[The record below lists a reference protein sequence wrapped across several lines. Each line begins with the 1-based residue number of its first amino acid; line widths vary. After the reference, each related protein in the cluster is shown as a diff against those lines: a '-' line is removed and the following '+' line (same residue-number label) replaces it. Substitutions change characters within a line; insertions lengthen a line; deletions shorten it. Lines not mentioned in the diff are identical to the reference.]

1 MRALLSYRFSKIVVS
16 AATAALLLGAAG
28 AVQSQAFPVKSLR
41 MMVPFAPGG
50 TTDGIARI
58 VASKTSE
65 LLGQQIVVDNRAGA
79 GGNVGTDIVAKAPAD
94 GYTIAMVG
102 NSFTVNPSLYKAM
115 PYKQADLAPVVM
127 AGKVP
132 FIMISRPGAPYQ
144 TVSELVAYARAN
156 PNKVTYASG
165 GSGTIGH
172 LGAHW
177 FADLAKVKMLHIP
190 YKGGSQ
196 AMTDLISGQ
205 VDIFFDTLITSTPF
219 LKSGRIHPLFVT
231 TDKRLESLPQIP
243 TAAEAG
249 FPDLGFSAWVG
260 IVAPAGTPKDVI
272 DRINRDVN
280 AALATHDVRQKLA
293 ALGAEPTGGTTDQ
306 ATEFMARETARW
318 GAVVKASGAEVQ

>member
-1 MRALLSYRFSKIVVS
+1 MREPLSLSIPKIIVN
-16 AATAALLLGAAG
+16 AATAAVLLGAAG
-28 AVQSQAFPVKSLR
+28 AVHSQAFPVKPLR
-41 MMVPFAPGG
+41 MIVPFAPGG

-58 VASKTSE
+58 VANKASE
-65 LLGQQIVVDNRAGA
+65 ILGQQIIVDNRAGA
-79 GGNVGTDIVAKAPAD
+79 GGNVGTDLVAKAPAD

-102 NSFTVNPSLYKAM
+102 NSFTVNPSLYKTM
-115 PYKQADLAPVVM
+115 PYRQADLVPVVM

-132 FIMISRPGAPYQ
+132 FIMVARPGAPYK

-156 PNKVTYASG
+156 PDKVTYASG

-177 FADLAKVKMLHIP
+177 FTDLAKLKLLHIP

-196 AMTDLISGQ
+196 AMTDIISGQ

-219 LKSGRIHPLFVT
+219 LKSGRIQPLFVT
-231 TDKRLESLPQIP
+231 TDKRLESFPQVP

-249 FPDLGFSAWVG
+249 FADLGFSAWVG
-260 IVAPAGTPKDVI
+260 VVAPAGTPKDVVE
-272 DRINRDVN
+272 RINRDIN
-280 AALATHDVRQKLA
+280 TALATPEVRQKLA
-293 ALGAEPTGGTTDQ
+293 ALGAEPTGGTINH